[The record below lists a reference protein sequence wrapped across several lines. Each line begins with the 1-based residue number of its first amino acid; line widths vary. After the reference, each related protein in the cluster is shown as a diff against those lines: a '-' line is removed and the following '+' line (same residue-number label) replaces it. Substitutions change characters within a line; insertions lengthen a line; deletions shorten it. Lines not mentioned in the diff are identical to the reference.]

1 LNDRDFATRL
11 DKEVRSWV
19 VEGIIDAEAAKAIGL
34 KYPMEPDNRRS
45 RAGGMIAL
53 LGALLI
59 GAGAIAFIA
68 SNWSAISPVVKLSIL
83 IGVLISVATVGYR
96 LRFGTSTLK
105 GTGSALLFLTTPL
118 YGACIFLTASSFQM
132 PIDTP
137 ELLYLWAAGVIPVAV
152 ITESRAQWLVSLLV
166 LIVAIGWTATL
177 WMPETT
183 FLYLNVLFCF
193 GVALHGGS
201 ALLEKLTATQRFKQ
215 VTELTG
221 LFLVELLLIPM
232 GFSNLL
238 ESLGDHSN
246 SPRSLLWMSALV
258 VIPALIICITAF
270 LKSPRSV
277 ANEIQ
282 LSIYVIGMSI
292 VMSPLLT
299 TVFSAALFATFI
311 NILML
316 AIVIALIVHGYRE
329 RQAVAINV
337 AVLSFVVQVACRY
350 VELFWG
356 QIPPEVFFTIL
367 GLMLLL
373 GGMFLERGR
382 KRLLQ
387 GMRDGVSPKEVS

>member
-1 LNDRDFATRL
+1 
-11 DKEVRSWV
+11 
-19 VEGIIDAEAAKAIGL
+19 
-34 KYPMEPDNRRS
+34 
-45 RAGGMIAL
+45 
-53 LGALLI
+53 
-59 GAGAIAFIA
+59 
-68 SNWSAISPVVKLSIL
+68 
-83 IGVLISVATVGYR
+83 
-96 LRFGTSTLK
+96 
-105 GTGSALLFLTTPL
+105 
-118 YGACIFLTASSFQM
+118 
-132 PIDTP
+132 
-137 ELLYLWAAGVIPVAV
+137 
-152 ITESRAQWLVSLLV
+152 
-166 LIVAIGWTATL
+166 
-177 WMPETT
+177 
-183 FLYLNVLFCF
+183 
-193 GVALHGGS
+193 
-201 ALLEKLTATQRFKQ
+201 
-215 VTELTG
+215 
-221 LFLVELLLIPM
+221 
-232 GFSNLL
+232 
-238 ESLGDHSN
+238 
-246 SPRSLLWMSALV
+246 MSALV

-387 GMRDGVSPKEVS
+387 GMRDGLSPKEVS